1 MYQNNYSPQCRWIA
15 ADVAEPAPLR
25 REFLHISFTK
35 FRLCLVDVLSRKVDL
50 TSLSALFSLFMVSRY
65 CNFCCWFLWPDS
77 RALSSS
83 SLRMVCRNRGSH
95 IFNSYSSR
103 RTIDNWDRDLKC
115 QLSQRLRTNHM
126 PISKQ
131 NHITITTVNSII
143 LIIIVLIMIMIVII
157 SHLTLTILSF
167 SSFMDSISDLIRS
180 FSSKISASTFSTL
193 SGKDESHVMPACRRI
208 GRHAGRRVGT

>member
-1 MYQNNYSPQCRWIA
+1 MSVNSGGCRRTGSVNIHRYSP
-15 ADVAEPAPLR
+15 PLR
-25 REFLHISFTK
+25 RELLTISFTK
-35 FRLCLVDVLSRKVDL
+35 FRLCLVDVLSRRVDL

-131 NHITITTVNSII
+131 NHITITTVNINNTDNNSIDYDNDRHHQPSYFDHFK
-143 LIIIVLIMIMIVII
+143 LLFLHGF
-157 SHLTLTILSF
+157 HLWLDSLLFLKNLSF
-167 SSFMDSISDLIRS
+167 DFLDPKRRGRN
-180 FSSKISASTFSTL
+180 TRY
-193 SGKDESHVMPACRRI
+193 ACM
-208 GRHAGRRVGT
+208 